1 MKHVES
7 LARARDGTCCRV
19 AILRH
24 WNMQRSIPDG
34 RHNRP
39 CMYVLTS
46 ICLYIKSAPVCCLLP
61 LNVILRVCGVG
72 PVITAPPPM
81 PRARWKCHIYDTPA
95 KRRDGAHTCTTGF
108 TELLS
113 LCGLLSVVAC
123 CGQYVAESCKQYV
136 AEVEQVVE

>member
-1 MKHVES
+1 MHVCF
-7 LARARDGTCCRV
+7 DV
-19 AILRH
+19 
-24 WNMQRSIPDG
+24 NMPVYLNQ
-34 RHNRP
+34 
-39 CMYVLTS
+39 
-46 ICLYIKSAPVCCLLP
+46 CLFAALLP

-95 KRRDGAHTCTTGF
+95 KRRDGAHTCTTGS

-113 LCGLLSVVAC
+113 LCGLLSVVAYC
-123 CGQYVAESCKQYV
+123 RQYVAESCEQYV